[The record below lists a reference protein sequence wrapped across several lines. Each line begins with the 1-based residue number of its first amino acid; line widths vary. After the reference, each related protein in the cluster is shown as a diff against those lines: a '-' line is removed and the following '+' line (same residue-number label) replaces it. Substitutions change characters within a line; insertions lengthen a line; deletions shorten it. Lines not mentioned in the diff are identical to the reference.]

1 MAHPQT
7 SPRGYVQHTRVGVGA
22 SQLTS
27 NSTAL
32 LLSGG
37 IALSGRSTSGL
48 TEDSTG
54 LILAGALT
62 LSGKSTA
69 QLTQDSTGLIAAQA
83 LTLSGKSTA
92 FLTQDAT
99 SLILAGDL
107 KINNVLNIN
116 GDSTGI
122 LLVSGNDTAGL
133 AGNIAAGN
141 IQIGTNST
149 GATFIAV
156 RTTGT
161 TWKYLNV
168 TTALP
173 T

>member
-1 MAHPQT
+1 MAHPQS
-7 SPRGYVQHTRVGVGA
+7 SPRGYIQHTRVGVGA

-32 LLSGG
+32 LLSLGL
-37 IALSGRSTSGL
+37 ALSGRSTSGL
-48 TEDSTG
+48 TENSTG
-54 LILAGALT
+54 HIMVGALT

-69 QLTQDSTGLIAAQA
+69 QLTQDSTGLIAAQGVKLNAA
-83 LTLSGKSTA
+83 LR
-92 FLTQDAT
+92 
-99 SLILAGDL
+99 LAG
-107 KINNVLNIN
+107 N
-116 GDSTGI
+116 STGI
-122 LLVSGNDTAGL
+122 ITVSDGDTAGL
-133 AGNIAAGN
+133 AGNISAGDV
-141 IQIGTNST
+141 QIGKNST
-149 GATFIAV
+149 GASFIAV